1 MNMVA
6 FANSLSKNPALLF
19 LLISAGF
26 LLLTLLAGMIGF
38 FVACAVNKRTK
49 MTGLITVGLTLNDWP
64 EDTGHEQI
72 TKLSCGEFLVSMQD
86 PDQVITDRL
95 DAKPKWYRKAA
106 CRQYEVR
113 LLLSR
118 FCAEFEA
125 AGFGEDPV
133 MLLLDTLLRDDMF
146 YNRLGTISRRN
157 AKTGLRHWGEAEHRA
172 NGTNPDKIAVYLD
185 IPEGKA
191 NAYTERTQCN
201 VRNLC
206 ITLEYHA

>member
-6 FANSLSKNPALLF
+6 FANSLSKAPVLLF

-26 LLLTLLAGMIGF
+26 VLLTLLVGLIAYY
-38 FVACAVNKRTK
+38 VACAVNKRTE
-49 MTGLITVGLTLNDWP
+49 MTGLVTVGLTLNDWP
-64 EDTGHEQI
+64 EDTGHEQS

-86 PDQVITDRL
+86 SDQVITDRL
-95 DAKPKWYRKAA
+95 DAKPKWYQKAA

-125 AGFGEDPV
+125 AGFVEDPV
-133 MLLLDTLLRDDMF
+133 VLLLNMLLRDDVF

-157 AKTGLRHWGEAEHRA
+157 AGTGLQHRGEAEHRA
-172 NGTNPDKIAVYLD
+172 NGSNPDKIAVYLD
-185 IPEGKA
+185 IPEGKG
-191 NAYTERTQCN
+191 NVYTERTQCN
-201 VRNLC
+201 VKNLC